1 MFAEWLAWGQAH
13 SAILSV
19 IGSSIIA
26 IGTIAAA
33 LITANRYLKIYQT
46 HVSMEFFRR
55 YAEISQ
61 RMPDRLRLSKIK
73 NPSVAA
79 SHEVSPEEWP
89 AIARSMIEYGNLCSE
104 EFALHK
110 EGRIPREIWKIWRE
124 GIKENFETAIW
135 RNAWRLVSI
144 EYQSY
149 RSFFAFMEAVIKE
162 AEASEAKSTPNDKR
176 ATP

>member
-1 MFAEWLAWGQAH
+1 MLAEWLTWGQSH

-26 IGTIAAA
+26 IGTITAA
-33 LITANRYLKIYQT
+33 LITANRYLEIYQT

-55 YAEISQ
+55 YAELSQ

-73 NPSVAA
+73 NPSVTP
-79 SHEVSPEEWP
+79 SKEVGPEEWP

-104 EFALHK
+104 EFALQK
-110 EGRIPREIWKIWRE
+110 EGRIPNEIWKIWRE
-124 GIKENFETAIW
+124 GIKENFETEIW
-135 RNAWRLVSI
+135 RKAWQFVAV

-149 RSFFAFMEAVIKE
+149 SSFFAFMEAVIRE
-162 AEASEAKSTPNDKR
+162 AEASEAKSTRIDKSVS
-176 ATP
+176 P